1 MKLTRLIGEIPI
13 LRVNDRL
20 APSRDCDLRFLK
32 PDPDITSLHSR
43 AQNVKPGGL
52 FVAIQGFA
60 ADGHD
65 YIDQA
70 LANGAVAV
78 VVQKPLRLSTGVA
91 SIEVE
96 DTRRALAALAAS
108 FYGHPSEKLVVV
120 GITGTNGK
128 TTTSYLI
135 ERILLQ
141 AGYAPGVI
149 GTVNYRYA
157 GETYDNAVTTPESLD
172 LQRILARMLAA
183 GVTHVILE
191 VSSHALDLHRVDDC
205 WMDVGVFTNL
215 SQDHLDYHKDIE
227 TYWRCKKSLF
237 TDILRSG
244 PKQKRAAAVIN
255 RNDPKG
261 EELVRIVGL
270 KKITVGDA
278 RDNTV
283 QSDISKQDQ
292 SGIAGRID
300 TPAGSFD
307 FRSSLVGRYNCEN
320 ILCAAGVAV
329 ALAIPTAAI
338 KAGIENAAVIPGR
351 LEPIPNQGQRFVYV
365 DYAHTPDAL
374 RNVLAALTAMAGRRV
389 LCVFGCGGDRDRGKR
404 PQMGKIAAQ
413 MCDLAVVTSDNPR
426 SEPPLVIIDQILVGT
441 RQVCRRE
448 YSAAELGNGTPE
460 KGYAVEPDR
469 RKAIRLA
476 IAASNPG
483 DTVLIAGKGHETY
496 QILDGK
502 TIAFDDRTVAAQ
514 ALADVIC
521 EASKE
526 GNPK

>member
-1 MKLTRLIGEIPI
+1 LKLASLIGDIRI
-13 LRVNDRL
+13 SRVNGRRARRQSDVGRL
-20 APSRDCDLRFLK
+20 LR
-32 PDPDITSLHSR
+32 PDPNIASLHSR
-43 AQNVKPGGL
+43 AQDVKPGGL

-70 LANGAVAV
+70 LENGAVAV
-78 VVQKPLRLSTGVA
+78 VVQKTLRLSPGVA
-91 SIEVE
+91 LIEVE
-96 DTRRALAALAAS
+96 DTRRALAGLAAR

-157 GETYDNAVTTPESLD
+157 GETYDNPVTTPDSLD
-172 LQRILARMLAA
+172 LQRILNRMLTA

-215 SQDHLDYHKDIE
+215 SQDHLDYHKDME

-261 EELVRIVGL
+261 EELVRIADL

-278 RDNTV
+278 QDNAV
-283 QSDISKQDQ
+283 RSDIARQDL

-307 FRSSLVGRYNCEN
+307 FRSSLVGRHNCEN

-329 ALAIPTAAI
+329 ALDIAPACI
-338 KAGIENAAVIPGR
+338 KDGIENAAVIPGR

-374 RNVLAALTAMAGRRV
+374 RNVLAALTAIAGRRV

-426 SEPPLVIIDQILVGT
+426 SEPPLAIIDQILRGT
-441 RQVCRRE
+441 REICRKE
-448 YSAAELGNGTPE
+448 YSAAELCNGTPE
-460 KGYAVEPDR
+460 KGYTVEPDR

-476 IAASNPG
+476 IAASRPG

-496 QILDGK
+496 QILGGR

-514 ALADVIC
+514 ALADVMC
-521 EASKE
+521 DTSKE

>member
-13 LRVNDRL
+13 SRVNGRL

-78 VVQKPLRLSTGVA
+78 VVQKPLRLSTSVA

-157 GETYDNAVTTPESLD
+157 GETYDNPVTTPESLD
-172 LQRILARMLAA
+172 LQRILSRMLAA

-283 QSDISKQDQ
+283 QSDITKQNL

-329 ALAIPTAAI
+329 ALDIPTAAI
-338 KAGIENAAVIPGR
+338 KAGIESAAVIPGR

-374 RNVLAALTAMAGRRV
+374 RNVLAALTAMAGRRL

-496 QILDGK
+496 QILGGK

-514 ALADVIC
+514 ALADVMC

>member
-1 MKLTRLIGEIPI
+1 MKLARLIGEIGI
-13 LRVNDRL
+13 SRVNGRRARRQSDVV
-20 APSRDCDLRFLK
+20 RFLK
-32 PDPDITSLHSR
+32 PDPDIASLHSR

-70 LANGAVAV
+70 LENGTVAV
-78 VVQKPLRLSTGVA
+78 VAQKPVRLSSGVA
-91 SIEVE
+91 LIEVQ
-96 DTRRALAALAAS
+96 DTRKALAALAAR

-157 GETYDNAVTTPESLD
+157 GETYDNPVTTPESLD
-172 LQRILARMLAA
+172 LQRILNRMLAA

-191 VSSHALDLHRVDDC
+191 VSSHALDLHRVDGC
-205 WMDVGVFTNL
+205 WVDVGVFTNL
-215 SQDHLDYHKDIE
+215 SQDHLDYHKDME

-244 PKQKRAAAVIN
+244 PKQKRAAPVIN
-255 RNDPKG
+255 FNDPKG
-261 EELVRIVGL
+261 EEMVRIHNL

-278 RDNTV
+278 QENTV
-283 QSDISKQDQ
+283 RSDISKQDL

-307 FRSSLVGRYNCEN
+307 FRSSLVGRFNCDN

-329 ALAIPTAAI
+329 ALDISPAAI

-374 RNVLAALTAMAGRRV
+374 RNVLAALTTMAGRRV
-389 LCVFGCGGDRDRGKR
+389 LCVFGCGGDRDRSKR

-426 SEPPLVIIDQILVGT
+426 SEPPLAIIDQILVGT
-441 RQVCRRE
+441 RQVCRKE
-448 YSAAELGNGTPE
+448 YSAAELRNGTPE
-460 KGYAVEPDR
+460 KGYTVEPDR
-469 RKAIRLA
+469 RQAIRLA
-476 IAASNPG
+476 IAASRPG

-496 QILDGK
+496 QILGGG

-514 ALADVIC
+514 ALADVMC
-521 EASKE
+521 DASKE
-526 GNPK
+526 GNPQ

>member
-1 MKLTRLIGEIPI
+1 MKLTRLIGDIPI
-13 LRVNDRL
+13 SRVNGHL
-20 APSRDCDLRFLK
+20 ALRRDDADRFLR
-32 PDPDITSLHSR
+32 PDPDITSLHAR

-70 LANGAVAV
+70 LENGAVAV
-78 VVQKPLRLSTGVA
+78 VAQKPSKLSSSA
-91 SIEVE
+91 PLIEVE

-108 FYGHPSEKLVVV
+108 FYDHPSEKLVVV

-149 GTVNYRYA
+149 GTVNYRYD
-157 GETYDNAVTTPESLD
+157 GETYDNPVTTPESLD
-172 LQRILARMLAA
+172 LQRILSRMLAA

-191 VSSHALDLHRVDDC
+191 VSSHALDLHRVDSC

-215 SQDHLDYHKDIE
+215 SQDHLDYHKDME

-237 TDILRSG
+237 TEILRSG
-244 PKQKRAAAVIN
+244 PKQMRAAAVIN
-255 RNDPKG
+255 RNDPKS
-261 EELVRIVGL
+261 EELIRIAGL

-278 RDNTV
+278 PDNSV
-283 QSDISKQDQ
+283 QSDISQQDL

-307 FRSSLVGRYNCEN
+307 FRSALVGRYNCEN

-329 ALAIPTAAI
+329 ALDIPTAAV

-374 RNVLAALTAMAGRRV
+374 RNVLAALTAIAGRRV

-413 MCDLAVVTSDNPR
+413 MSDLVVVTSDNPR

-448 YSAAELGNGTPE
+448 YSAAELGNGAPE

-476 IAASNPG
+476 IAASKPG

-496 QILDGK
+496 QILGGN

-514 ALADVIC
+514 ALAEVMC
-521 EASKE
+521 TAPKE
-526 GNPK
+526 GNPT

>member
-1 MKLTRLIGEIPI
+1 MKLASLLGDIPVS
-13 LRVNDRL
+13 RVNGRMARRQGDVVRL
-20 APSRDCDLRFLK
+20 LK
-32 PDPDITSLHSR
+32 SDPDIASLHAR
-43 AQNVKPGGL
+43 AQNVQPGGL
-52 FVAIQGFA
+52 FVAIQGYA

-65 YIDQA
+65 YIGQA
-70 LANGAVAV
+70 LEKGAVAV
-78 VVQKPLRLSTGVA
+78 VVQKPVNLSSGIPL
-91 SIEVE
+91 IEVE
-96 DTRRALAALAAS
+96 DTRRALAALAAC

-128 TTTSYLI
+128 TTTSYLV

-141 AGYAPGVI
+141 AGYAPGII

-157 GETYDNAVTTPESLD
+157 GETYDNPVTTPESLD
-172 LQRILARMLAA
+172 LQRILDRMLAA
-183 GVTHVILE
+183 GVTHVVLE
-191 VSSHALDLHRVDDC
+191 VSSHALDLHRVDGC

-215 SQDHLDYHKDIE
+215 SQDHLDYHKDME
-227 TYWRCKKSLF
+227 RYWRCKKTLF

-244 PKQKRAAAVIN
+244 PKHKRAAAVIN

-261 EELVRIVGL
+261 EELARIAGL

-278 RDNTV
+278 PDNTV
-283 QSDISKQDQ
+283 RSDISKQDL

-307 FRSSLVGRYNCEN
+307 FRSALVGRYNCEN

-329 ALAIPTAAI
+329 ALDIPTAAI

-374 RNVLAALTAMAGRRV
+374 RNVLAALTAIAGRRV

-448 YSAAELGNGTPE
+448 YSAVELGNGTPE

-476 IAASNPG
+476 IAASRPG

-496 QILDGK
+496 QILGGK

-514 ALADVIC
+514 ALADVISGT
-521 EASKE
+521 SKT
-526 GNPK
+526 GNPI

>member
-13 LRVNDRL
+13 SRVNGRL

-157 GETYDNAVTTPESLD
+157 GETYDNPVTTPESLD
-172 LQRILARMLAA
+172 LQRILSRMLAA

-191 VSSHALDLHRVDDC
+191 VSSHALDLHRVDGC

-244 PKQKRAAAVIN
+244 PKQKRASAVIN

-283 QSDISKQDQ
+283 QSDISKQDL

-374 RNVLAALTAMAGRRV
+374 RNVLAALTAMADRRV

-496 QILDGK
+496 QILGGK

-514 ALADVIC
+514 ALADVMC

>member
-1 MKLTRLIGEIPI
+1 MARRQGDVVRL
-13 LRVNDRL
+13 
-20 APSRDCDLRFLK
+20 LK
-32 PDPDITSLHSR
+32 SDPDIASLHAR
-43 AQNVKPGGL
+43 AQNVQPGGL
-52 FVAIQGFA
+52 FVAIQGYA

-65 YIDQA
+65 YIGQA
-70 LANGAVAV
+70 LEKGAVAV
-78 VVQKPLRLSTGVA
+78 VVQKPVNLSSGIPL
-91 SIEVE
+91 IEVE
-96 DTRRALAALAAS
+96 DTRRALAALAAC

-128 TTTSYLI
+128 TTTSYLV

-141 AGYAPGVI
+141 AEYAPGVI

-157 GETYDNAVTTPESLD
+157 GETYDNPVTTPESLD
-172 LQRILARMLAA
+172 LQRILDRMLAA
-183 GVTHVILE
+183 GVTHVVLE
-191 VSSHALDLHRVDDC
+191 VSSHALDLHRVDGC

-215 SQDHLDYHKDIE
+215 SQDHLDYHKDME
-227 TYWRCKKSLF
+227 RYWRCKKTLF

-244 PKQKRAAAVIN
+244 PKHKRAAAVIN

-261 EELVRIVGL
+261 EELARIAGL

-278 RDNTV
+278 PDNTV
-283 QSDISKQDQ
+283 RSDISKQDL

-307 FRSSLVGRYNCEN
+307 FRSALVGRYNCEN

-329 ALAIPTAAI
+329 ALDIPTAAI

-374 RNVLAALTAMAGRRV
+374 RNVLAALTAIAGRRV

-426 SEPPLVIIDQILVGT
+426 SEAPLVIIDQILVGT

-448 YSAAELGNGTPE
+448 YSAVELGNGTPE

-476 IAASNPG
+476 IAASRPG

-496 QILDGK
+496 QILGGK

-514 ALADVIC
+514 ALADVISGT
-521 EASKE
+521 SKT
-526 GNPK
+526 GNPI

>member
-1 MKLTRLIGEIPI
+1 MARRQGDVVRL
-13 LRVNDRL
+13 
-20 APSRDCDLRFLK
+20 LK
-32 PDPDITSLHSR
+32 SDPDIASLHAR
-43 AQNVKPGGL
+43 AQNVQPGGL
-52 FVAIQGFA
+52 FVAIQGYA

-65 YIDQA
+65 YIGQA
-70 LANGAVAV
+70 LEKGAVAV
-78 VVQKPLRLSTGVA
+78 VVQKPVNLSSGIPL
-91 SIEVE
+91 IEVE
-96 DTRRALAALAAS
+96 DTRRALAALAAC

-128 TTTSYLI
+128 TTTSYLV

-157 GETYDNAVTTPESLD
+157 GETYDNPVTTPESLD
-172 LQRILARMLAA
+172 LQRILDRMLAA
-183 GVTHVILE
+183 GVTHVVLE
-191 VSSHALDLHRVDDC
+191 VSSHALDLHRVDGC

-215 SQDHLDYHKDIE
+215 SQDHLDYHKDME
-227 TYWRCKKSLF
+227 RYWRCKKTLF

-244 PKQKRAAAVIN
+244 PKHKRAAAVIN

-261 EELVRIVGL
+261 EELARIAGL

-278 RDNTV
+278 PDNTV
-283 QSDISKQDQ
+283 RSDISKQDL

-307 FRSSLVGRYNCEN
+307 FRSALVGRYNCEN

-329 ALAIPTAAI
+329 ALDIPTAAI

-374 RNVLAALTAMAGRRV
+374 RNVLAALTAIAGRRV

-426 SEPPLVIIDQILVGT
+426 SEAPLVIIDQILVGT

-448 YSAAELGNGTPE
+448 YSAVELGNGTPE

-476 IAASNPG
+476 IAASRPG

-496 QILDGK
+496 QILGGK

-514 ALADVIC
+514 ALADVISGT
-521 EASKE
+521 SKT
-526 GNPK
+526 GNPI

>member
-1 MKLTRLIGEIPI
+1 LKLASLIGDIRI
-13 LRVNDRL
+13 SMVNGRRARRQGDVV
-20 APSRDCDLRFLK
+20 RFLK
-32 PDPDITSLHSR
+32 PDPDIASLHSR

-70 LANGAVAV
+70 LENGAVAV
-78 VVQKPLRLSTGVA
+78 VAQKPVRLTSGVA
-91 SIEVE
+91 LIEVE
-96 DTRRALAALAAS
+96 DTRKALAALAAS

-157 GETYDNAVTTPESLD
+157 GETYDNPVTTPESLD
-172 LQRILARMLAA
+172 LQRILSRMLAA

-191 VSSHALDLHRVDDC
+191 VSSHALDLHRVDAC
-205 WMDVGVFTNL
+205 WMDVGVFTNI
-215 SQDHLDYHKDIE
+215 SQDHLDYHQDME
-227 TYWRCKKSLF
+227 NYWRCKKSLF

-244 PKQKRAAAVIN
+244 PKQKHAAAVIN

-261 EELVRIVGL
+261 EELVRIADL

-278 RDNTV
+278 QDNTV
-283 QSDISKQDQ
+283 RSDISQQDL

-329 ALAIPTAAI
+329 ALDVSPATI
-338 KAGIENAAVIPGR
+338 KDGIEDAAVIPGR
-351 LEPIPNQGQRFVYV
+351 LEPIPNQGRRFVYV

-374 RNVLAALTAMAGRRV
+374 RNVLAALTAIAVRRV

-413 MCDLAVVTSDNPR
+413 MCDLAIVTSDNPR
-426 SEPPLVIIDQILVGT
+426 SEPPLVIIDQILLGT
-441 RQVCRRE
+441 RQVCRKE

-460 KGYAVEPDR
+460 KGYTVEPDR

-476 IAASNPG
+476 IAASRPG

-496 QILDGK
+496 QILGGR

-514 ALADVIC
+514 ALADVMSD
-521 EASKE
+521 ASKG

>member
-1 MKLTRLIGEIPI
+1 MKLASLLGDIRVS
-13 LRVNDRL
+13 RVNGRMARRQGDVVRL
-20 APSRDCDLRFLK
+20 LK
-32 PDPDITSLHSR
+32 SDPDIASLHAR
-43 AQNVKPGGL
+43 AQNVQPGGL
-52 FVAIQGFA
+52 FVAIQGYA

-70 LANGAVAV
+70 LEKGAVAV
-78 VVQKPLRLSTGVA
+78 VVQKPVNLSSGIPL
-91 SIEVE
+91 IEVE
-96 DTRRALAALAAS
+96 DTRRALAALAAC

-128 TTTSYLI
+128 TTTSYLV

-157 GETYDNAVTTPESLD
+157 GETYDNPVTTPESLD
-172 LQRILARMLAA
+172 LQRILDRMLAA
-183 GVTHVILE
+183 GVTHVVLE
-191 VSSHALDLHRVDDC
+191 VSSHALAQHRVDGC

-215 SQDHLDYHKDIE
+215 SQDHLDYHKDME
-227 TYWRCKKSLF
+227 GYWRCKKTLF

-244 PKQKRAAAVIN
+244 PKHKRAAAVIN

-261 EELVRIVGL
+261 EELARIAGL

-278 RDNTV
+278 PDNTV
-283 QSDISKQDQ
+283 RSDISKQDL

-307 FRSSLVGRYNCEN
+307 FRSALVGRYNCEN

-329 ALAIPTAAI
+329 ALDIPTAAI

-374 RNVLAALTAMAGRRV
+374 RNVLAALTAIAGRRV

-426 SEPPLVIIDQILVGT
+426 SEAPLVIIDQILVGT

-448 YSAAELGNGTPE
+448 YSGVELGNGTPE

-476 IAASNPG
+476 IAASRPG

-496 QILDGK
+496 QILGGK

-514 ALADVIC
+514 ALADVISGT
-521 EASKE
+521 SKT
-526 GNPK
+526 GNPI

>member
-13 LRVNDRL
+13 SRVNGRL

-135 ERILLQ
+135 ERIFLQ

-157 GETYDNAVTTPESLD
+157 GETYDNPVTTPESLD
-172 LQRILARMLAA
+172 LQRILSRMLAA

-191 VSSHALDLHRVDDC
+191 VSSHALDLHRVDGC

-283 QSDISKQDQ
+283 QSDISKQDL
-292 SGIAGRID
+292 SGIVGRID

-329 ALAIPTAAI
+329 ALDIPTAAI

-496 QILDGK
+496 QILGGK

-514 ALADVIC
+514 ALADVMC

>member
-1 MKLTRLIGEIPI
+1 LKLTRLIGEIPI

-157 GETYDNAVTTPESLD
+157 GETYDNPVTTPESLD

>member
-1 MKLTRLIGEIPI
+1 LKLARLIGEIRI
-13 LRVNDRL
+13 SRVNGRQTRKQDDVVRL
-20 APSRDCDLRFLK
+20 LN
-32 PDPDITSLHSR
+32 PDPDVNSLHSR

-65 YIDQA
+65 YIDRA

-78 VVQKPLRLSTGVA
+78 VVQKPVRLSPGVPA
-91 SIEVE
+91 IEVA
-96 DTRRALAALAAS
+96 DTRRALAALAAR

-149 GTVNYRYA
+149 GTVNYRYD
-157 GETYDNAVTTPESLD
+157 GETYDNPVTTPESLD
-172 LQRILARMLAA
+172 LQRIVGRMLAA

-191 VSSHALDLHRVDDC
+191 VSSHALDLHRVDGC

-215 SQDHLDYHKDIE
+215 SQDHLDYHKDME

-261 EELVRIVGL
+261 EELVRIAGL

-283 QSDISKQDQ
+283 RSDISKQDL
-292 SGIAGRID
+292 SGIAGRIE

-307 FRSSLVGRYNCEN
+307 FQSSLVGRFNCEN

-329 ALAIPTAAI
+329 ALDLSPAAI
-338 KAGIENAAVIPGR
+338 KAGIENTAVIPGR

-374 RNVLAALTAMAGRRV
+374 RNVLAALTTIAGRRV

-404 PQMGKIAAQ
+404 SQMGKIAAQ

-426 SEPPLVIIDQILVGT
+426 SEPPLVIIDQILIGT
-441 RQVCRRE
+441 RQVCPRE
-448 YSAAELGNGTPE
+448 YRAAELGNGTPE
-460 KGYAVEPDR
+460 KGYTVEPDR

-476 IAASNPG
+476 IAASRPG

-496 QILDGK
+496 QILGGR

-514 ALADVIC
+514 ALSEVMCDAL
-521 EASKE
+521 KE
-526 GNPK
+526 GSPL

>member
-1 MKLTRLIGEIPI
+1 MKLASLLGDIRVS
-13 LRVNDRL
+13 RVNGRMARRQGDVVRL
-20 APSRDCDLRFLK
+20 LK
-32 PDPDITSLHSR
+32 SDPDIASLHAR
-43 AQNVKPGGL
+43 AQNVQPGGV
-52 FVAIQGFA
+52 FVAIQGYA

-70 LANGAVAV
+70 LEKGAVAV
-78 VVQKPLRLSTGVA
+78 VVQKPVNLSSGIPL
-91 SIEVE
+91 IEVE
-96 DTRRALAALAAS
+96 DTRRALAALAAC

-128 TTTSYLI
+128 TTTSYLV

-157 GETYDNAVTTPESLD
+157 GETYDNPVTTPESLD
-172 LQRILARMLAA
+172 LQRILDRMLAA
-183 GVTHVILE
+183 GVTHVVLE
-191 VSSHALDLHRVDDC
+191 VSSHALDQHRVDGC

-215 SQDHLDYHKDIE
+215 SQDHLDYHKDME
-227 TYWRCKKSLF
+227 RYWRCKKTLF

-244 PKQKRAAAVIN
+244 PKHKRAAAVIN

-261 EELVRIVGL
+261 EELARIAGL

-278 RDNTV
+278 PDNTV
-283 QSDISKQDQ
+283 RSDISKQDL

-307 FRSSLVGRYNCEN
+307 FRSALVGRYNCEN

-329 ALAIPTAAI
+329 ALDIPMAAI
-338 KAGIENAAVIPGR
+338 KVGIENAAVIPGR

-374 RNVLAALTAMAGRRV
+374 RNVLAALTAIAGRRV

-448 YSAAELGNGTPE
+448 YSAVELGNGTPE

-476 IAASNPG
+476 IAASRPG

-496 QILDGK
+496 QILGGK

-514 ALADVIC
+514 ALADVISGT
-521 EASKE
+521 SKT
-526 GNPK
+526 GNPI

>member
-1 MKLTRLIGEIPI
+1 MARRQGDVVRL
-13 LRVNDRL
+13 
-20 APSRDCDLRFLK
+20 LK
-32 PDPDITSLHSR
+32 SDPDIASLHAR
-43 AQNVKPGGL
+43 AQNVQPGGL
-52 FVAIQGFA
+52 FVAIQGYA

-65 YIDQA
+65 YIGQA
-70 LANGAVAV
+70 LEKGAVAV
-78 VVQKPLRLSTGVA
+78 VVQKPVNLSSGIPL
-91 SIEVE
+91 IEVE
-96 DTRRALAALAAS
+96 DTRRALAALAAC

-128 TTTSYLI
+128 TTTSYLV

-157 GETYDNAVTTPESLD
+157 GETYDNPVTTPESLD
-172 LQRILARMLAA
+172 LQRILDRMLAA
-183 GVTHVILE
+183 GVTHVVLE
-191 VSSHALDLHRVDDC
+191 VSSHALDLHRVDGC

-215 SQDHLDYHKDIE
+215 SQDHLDYHKDME
-227 TYWRCKKSLF
+227 RYWRCKKTLF

-244 PKQKRAAAVIN
+244 PKHKRAAAVIN

-261 EELVRIVGL
+261 EELARIAGL

-278 RDNTV
+278 PDNTV
-283 QSDISKQDQ
+283 RSDISKQDL

-307 FRSSLVGRYNCEN
+307 FRSALVGRYNCEN

-329 ALAIPTAAI
+329 ALDIPTAAI

-351 LEPIPNQGQRFVYV
+351 LEPIPNQEQRFVYV

-374 RNVLAALTAMAGRRV
+374 RNVLAALTAIAGRRV

-426 SEPPLVIIDQILVGT
+426 SEAPLVIIDQILVGT

-448 YSAAELGNGTPE
+448 YSAVELGNGTPE

-476 IAASNPG
+476 IAASRPG

-496 QILDGK
+496 QILGGK

-514 ALADVIC
+514 ALADVISGT
-521 EASKE
+521 SKT
-526 GNPK
+526 GNPI